1 MALLIRKATAA
12 DAPQILAFIHALA
25 EYEKA
30 PDAVEATVADL
41 VREGFGPTPRF
52 HCLLAESDDQPAGY
66 ALYFHTYSTWT
77 GHPGLH
83 LEDLFVLPEF
93 RGKGVGKALIAAVA
107 ARARA
112 EDCRRLEW
120 AVLDWNQPAIDF
132 YRSLGGEFLDE
143 WRTVRLTGPALET
156 LATRQTAEE
165 KQ

>member
-1 MALLIRKATAA
+1 MDDAPRILSLIR
-12 DAPQILAFIHALA
+12 ALA
-25 EYEKA
+25 AYEKQ
-30 PDAVEATVADL
+30 PEAVETTVADL
-41 VREGFGPTPRF
+41 EREGFGPTPRF
-52 HCLLAESDDQPAGY
+52 HCLLADCDGETVGY

-77 GHPGLH
+77 GHAGLH

-107 ARARA
+107 AQAQA
-112 EDCRRLEW
+112 EGCRRLEW

-143 WRTVRLTGPALET
+143 WRTVRLAGARLAAL
-156 LATRQTAEE
+156 AGGKE